1 MFVTIL
7 GFILDFFIN
16 TEQDSN
22 HKKLTVIVKCCL
34 AGKL

>member
-22 HKKLTVIVKCCL
+22 HKLTVIVKCCL